1 MSDKVKLVYLNLVD
15 QDATII
21 TASTEDAF
29 YRASNLKDPRTTKKF
44 RTTATSGNVVFDF
57 ITTEAVDTIMVRGDA
72 LSGRGFTGTLT
83 VEANATDSWGS
94 PAYTS
99 TLTFSDDNN
108 IGFNVLTS
116 DESYRYWRIVGSGT
130 SYLELSNICIGKSFI
145 PGKNMGN
152 NFSYEQR
159 DLSSSETNAYGQEF
173 FIERNTRDH
182 AKLAFKFLTVAELDS
197 FITMLAA
204 TGKTKPIWMIP
215 DNAAFFSP
223 DKYVF
228 SSQFYFK
235 KRPPYRHSIKGLWS
249 LTLDLAEVI

>member
-29 YRASNLKDPRTTKKF
+29 YPASNLKDPRTTKKF

-130 SYLELSNICIGKSFI
+130 SYLELSNICIGK
-145 PGKNMGN
+145 
-152 NFSYEQR
+152 
-159 DLSSSETNAYGQEF
+159 
-173 FIERNTRDH
+173 
-182 AKLAFKFLTVAELDS
+182 
-197 FITMLAA
+197 
-204 TGKTKPIWMIP
+204 
-215 DNAAFFSP
+215 
-223 DKYVF
+223 
-228 SSQFYFK
+228 
-235 KRPPYRHSIKGLWS
+235 
-249 LTLDLAEVI
+249 